1 MKRSRILL
9 ITALVALL
17 AGGWYVAKRGGETT
31 LIGRL
36 LDVANK
42 GGIKSLDGAKLQ
54 GNATQ
59 SGNPLE
65 EVAGLAIKG
74 INLFQ
79 GNKGLELWRLK
90 ASWAHMSQNGD
101 TIDVDKPVVRYA
113 LGEGSASNPDDD
125 VLDVQAQLGKITDN
139 QRFLTLWDDVVITR
153 YDDVITS
160 SRMNYD
166 ANKRLMT
173 FPEGAALE
181 SPTASGRPPFLHGI
195 LLPTKC
201 MVREACWSY
210 SSPAPTPQTPM
221 QHLLR
226 ANRKPIHSKNSL
238 NLQGNKPVIDPTVYS

>member
-1 MKRSRILL
+1 ML
-9 ITALVALL
+9 LL
-17 AGGWYVAKRGGETT
+17 AWPA
-31 LIGRL
+31 
-36 LDVANK
+36 AP
-42 GGIKSLDGAKLQ
+42 GIKSLDGAKLQ

-125 VLDVQAQLGKITDN
+125 VLDVQAQLGRITDN

-173 FPEGAALE
+173 FPEGVALE
-181 SPTASGRPPFLHGI
+181 SPTASGTATFFTWDLATNEMHGSGGVLVVLKPRPDAPNANAT
-195 LLPTKC
+195 PSP
-201 MVREACWSY
+201 RE
-210 SSPAPTPQTPM
+210 PQ
-221 QHLLR
+221 
-226 ANRKPIHSKNSL
+226 ANP
-238 NLQGNKPVIDPTVYS
+238 QQE

>member
-17 AGGWYVAKRGGETT
+17 AGGGTSRKRGGETT

-74 INLFQ
+74 SICSR
-79 GNKGLELWRLK
+79 EIK
-90 ASWAHMSQNGD
+90 AWSCGVSKRAGHMSQNGD

-125 VLDVQAQLGKITDN
+125 VLDVQAQLG
-139 QRFLTLWDDVVITR
+139 
-153 YDDVITS
+153 
-160 SRMNYD
+160 
-166 ANKRLMT
+166 
-173 FPEGAALE
+173 E
-181 SPTASGRPPFLHGI
+181 SPTTSVFSRSGMMSSSLAMM
-195 LLPTKC
+195 T
-201 MVREACWSY
+201 
-210 SSPAPTPQTPM
+210 SSPVA
-221 QHLLR
+221 HELR
-226 ANRKPIHSKNSL
+226 R
-238 NLQGNKPVIDPTVYS
+238 Q

>member
-90 ASWAHMSQNGD
+90 APRAG
-101 TIDVDKPVVRYA
+101 P
-113 LGEGSASNPDDD
+113 ASNPDDEA
-125 VLDVQAQLGKITDN
+125 LDVQAQLGKITDN

-166 ANKRLMT
+166 ANKRLMA

-181 SPTASGRPPFLHGI
+181 SPTASGTATFFTWDLAANEMHGSGGVLVVLKPRPDAPNANAA
-195 LLPTKC
+195 PSP
-201 MVREACWSY
+201 RE
-210 SSPAPTPQTPM
+210 PQ
-221 QHLLR
+221 
-226 ANRKPIHSKNSL
+226 ANP
-238 NLQGNKPVIDPTVYS
+238 QQE

>member
-31 LIGRL
+31 LIG
-36 LDVANK
+36 NK

-125 VLDVQAQLGKITDN
+125 VLDVQAQLGRITDN

-181 SPTASGRPPFLHGI
+181 SPTASGTAAFFTWDLATNEMHGSGGVLVVLKPRPDDPNANAAHS
-195 LLPTKC
+195 P
-201 MVREACWSY
+201 REPQANPQQE
-210 SSPAPTPQTPM
+210 SPQPA
-221 QHLLR
+221 
-226 ANRKPIHSKNSL
+226 RK
-238 NLQGNKPVIDPTVYS
+238 

>member
-1 MKRSRILL
+1 M
-9 ITALVALL
+9 
-17 AGGWYVAKRGGETT
+17 
-31 LIGRL
+31 

-42 GGIKSLDGAKLQ
+42 GGIKSLDGTKLQ

-139 QRFLTLWDDVVITR
+139 QRFLTLWDDVVITAMM
-153 YDDVITS
+153 TS
-160 SRMNYD
+160 S
-166 ANKRLMT
+166 
-173 FPEGAALE
+173 P
-181 SPTASGRPPFLHGI
+181 
-195 LLPTKC
+195 
-201 MVREACWSY
+201 VRA
-210 SSPAPTPQTPM
+210 
-221 QHLLR
+221 
-226 ANRKPIHSKNSL
+226 
-238 NLQGNKPVIDPTVYS
+238 

>member
-1 MKRSRILL
+1 MKCSRILL

-125 VLDVQAQLGKITDN
+125 VLDVQAQLGRITDN
-139 QRFLTLWDDVVITR
+139 QRFLTLWD
-153 YDDVITS
+153 DDVITS

-181 SPTASGRPPFLHGI
+181 SPTASGTAAFFTWDLAANEMHGSGGVLVVLKPRPDDPNANAA
-195 LLPTKC
+195 PSP
-201 MVREACWSY
+201 REPQANPQQE
-210 SSPAPTPQTPM
+210 SPQPA
-221 QHLLR
+221 
-226 ANRKPIHSKNSL
+226 RK
-238 NLQGNKPVIDPTVYS
+238 

>member
-1 MKRSRILL
+1 MKLSRILL

-113 LGEGSASNPDDD
+113 LGEGSASNPTTMFSMCRPSW
-125 VLDVQAQLGKITDN
+125 GKSPTTSVFS
-139 QRFLTLWDDVVITR
+139 RSGMMSSSLAMM
-153 YDDVITS
+153 TS
-160 SRMNYD
+160 S
-166 ANKRLMT
+166 
-173 FPEGAALE
+173 P
-181 SPTASGRPPFLHGI
+181 
-195 LLPTKC
+195 
-201 MVREACWSY
+201 VRA
-210 SSPAPTPQTPM
+210 
-221 QHLLR
+221 
-226 ANRKPIHSKNSL
+226 
-238 NLQGNKPVIDPTVYS
+238 

>member
-125 VLDVQAQLGKITDN
+125 VLDVQAQLGRITDN

-173 FPEGAALE
+173 FPRH
-181 SPTASGRPPFLHGI
+181 PGRLPFLPGI

-210 SSPAPTPQTPM
+210 SSPAPTTQTPM
-221 QHLLR
+221 PHLLHV
-226 ANRKPIHSKNSL
+226 NRKPIPSKNRLS
-238 NLQGNKPVIDPTVYS
+238 LQGNKPVIAPTVYS

>member
-1 MKRSRILL
+1 MQLS
-9 ITALVALL
+9 
-17 AGGWYVAKRGGETT
+17 GGEST

-125 VLDVQAQLGKITDN
+125 VLDVQAQLGRITDN

-160 SRMNYD
+160 SRMNND

-181 SPTASGRPPFLHGI
+181 SPTASGTAAFFTWDLAANEMHGSGGVLVVLKPRPDDPNANAA
-195 LLPTKC
+195 PSP
-201 MVREACWSY
+201 REPQANPQQE
-210 SSPAPTPQTPM
+210 SPQPA
-221 QHLLR
+221 
-226 ANRKPIHSKNSL
+226 RK
-238 NLQGNKPVIDPTVYS
+238 

>member
-1 MKRSRILL
+1 MFMS
-9 ITALVALL
+9 
-17 AGGWYVAKRGGETT
+17 
-31 LIGRL
+31 
-36 LDVANK
+36 
-42 GGIKSLDGAKLQ
+42 SP
-54 GNATQ
+54 
-59 SGNPLE
+59 S
-65 EVAGLAIKG
+65 
-74 INLFQ
+74 
-79 GNKGLELWRLK
+79 LELWRLK

-181 SPTASGRPPFLHGI
+181 SPTASGTATFFTWDLAANEMHGSGGVLVVLKPRPDAPNANAA
-195 LLPTKC
+195 PSP
-201 MVREACWSY
+201 RE
-210 SSPAPTPQTPM
+210 PQ
-221 QHLLR
+221 
-226 ANRKPIHSKNSL
+226 ANP
-238 NLQGNKPVIDPTVYS
+238 QQE

>member
-1 MKRSRILL
+1 MKCSRILL

-79 GNKGLELWRLK
+79 GK
-90 ASWAHMSQNGD
+90 
-101 TIDVDKPVVRYA
+101 
-113 LGEGSASNPDDD
+113 
-125 VLDVQAQLGKITDN
+125 
-139 QRFLTLWDDVVITR
+139 
-153 YDDVITS
+153 
-160 SRMNYD
+160 
-166 ANKRLMT
+166 
-173 FPEGAALE
+173 
-181 SPTASGRPPFLHGI
+181 
-195 LLPTKC
+195 
-201 MVREACWSY
+201 
-210 SSPAPTPQTPM
+210 
-221 QHLLR
+221 
-226 ANRKPIHSKNSL
+226 
-238 NLQGNKPVIDPTVYS
+238 

>member
-125 VLDVQAQLGKITDN
+125 VLDVQAQLGRITDN

-166 ANKRLMT
+166 ANKRLMA

-181 SPTASGRPPFLHGI
+181 SPTASGTATFFTWDLAANEMHGSGGVLVVLKPRPDAPNANAA
-195 LLPTKC
+195 PSP
-201 MVREACWSY
+201 RE
-210 SSPAPTPQTPM
+210 PQ
-221 QHLLR
+221 
-226 ANRKPIHSKNSL
+226 ANP
-238 NLQGNKPVIDPTVYS
+238 QQE

>member
-113 LGEGSASNPDDD
+113 LGEGSASNPNDD
-125 VLDVQAQLGKITDN
+125 VLDVQAQLGRITDN

-153 YDDVITS
+153 YDNVITS

-181 SPTASGRPPFLHGI
+181 SPTASGTATFFTWDLSTNEMHGSGGVLVVLKPRPDAPSADAAPSPREPQANPQQESPQ
-195 LLPTKC
+195 PTK
-201 MVREACWSY
+201 
-210 SSPAPTPQTPM
+210 
-221 QHLLR
+221 
-226 ANRKPIHSKNSL
+226 K
-238 NLQGNKPVIDPTVYS
+238 

>member
-125 VLDVQAQLGKITDN
+125 VLDVQAQLGRITDN

-181 SPTASGRPPFLHGI
+181 SPTASGTATFLHGI

-210 SSPAPTPQTPM
+210 SSPAPTPKRQCSTFSARTASQSTARIASACKEISP
-221 QHLLR
+221 
-226 ANRKPIHSKNSL
+226 S
-238 NLQGNKPVIDPTVYS
+238 

>member
-9 ITALVALL
+9 IAALAALL

-54 GNATQ
+54 DNATQ
-59 SGNPLE
+59 PGNPLE

-125 VLDVQAQLGKITDN
+125 VLDVQAQFGKITDN

-153 YDDVITS
+153 YDEVITS
-160 SRMNYD
+160 SRMDYD

-173 FPEGAALE
+173 FPEGAVFE
-181 SPTASGRPPFLHGI
+181 SPTASGTATLLAWDLAASEVHGSEGVLVVLKPRPDATNANAAPSPHETQANPQQE
-195 LLPTKC
+195 LPQ
-201 MVREACWSY
+201 
-210 SSPAPTPQTPM
+210 PA
-221 QHLLR
+221 
-226 ANRKPIHSKNSL
+226 KK
-238 NLQGNKPVIDPTVYS
+238 

>member
-125 VLDVQAQLGKITDN
+125 VLDVQAQLGRITDN
-139 QRFLTLWDDVVITR
+139 QRFLTLWD
-153 YDDVITS
+153 DDVITS

-173 FPEGAALE
+173 VPEGAALE
-181 SPTASGRPPFLHGI
+181 SPTASGTAAFFTWDLAANEMHGSGGVLVVLKPRPDDPNANAA
-195 LLPTKC
+195 PSP
-201 MVREACWSY
+201 REPQANPQQE
-210 SSPAPTPQTPM
+210 SPQPA
-221 QHLLR
+221 
-226 ANRKPIHSKNSL
+226 RK
-238 NLQGNKPVIDPTVYS
+238 

>member
-125 VLDVQAQLGKITDN
+125 VLDVQAQLGRITDN
-139 QRFLTLWDDVVITR
+139 QRFTK
-153 YDDVITS
+153 
-160 SRMNYD
+160 
-166 ANKRLMT
+166 AEMT

-181 SPTASGRPPFLHGI
+181 SPTASGTAAFFTWDLATNEMHGSGGVLVVLKPRPDDPNANAA
-195 LLPTKC
+195 PSP
-201 MVREACWSY
+201 REPQANPQQE
-210 SSPAPTPQTPM
+210 SPQPA
-221 QHLLR
+221 
-226 ANRKPIHSKNSL
+226 RK
-238 NLQGNKPVIDPTVYS
+238 

>member
-181 SPTASGRPPFLHGI
+181 SPTASGTATFFTWDLATNEMRGSGGVLVVLKPRPDAPNANAA
-195 LLPTKC
+195 PSP
-201 MVREACWSY
+201 RE
-210 SSPAPTPQTPM
+210 PQ
-221 QHLLR
+221 
-226 ANRKPIHSKNSL
+226 ANP
-238 NLQGNKPVIDPTVYS
+238 QQE

>member
-1 MKRSRILL
+1 M
-9 ITALVALL
+9 
-17 AGGWYVAKRGGETT
+17 
-31 LIGRL
+31 
-36 LDVANK
+36 
-42 GGIKSLDGAKLQ
+42 
-54 GNATQ
+54 
-59 SGNPLE
+59 
-65 EVAGLAIKG
+65 AIKG

-125 VLDVQAQLGKITDN
+125 VLDVQAQLGRITDN

-173 FPEGAALE
+173 FPEGRCA
-181 SPTASGRPPFLHGI
+181 
-195 LLPTKC
+195 
-201 MVREACWSY
+201 
-210 SSPAPTPQTPM
+210 
-221 QHLLR
+221 
-226 ANRKPIHSKNSL
+226 
-238 NLQGNKPVIDPTVYS
+238 

>member
-101 TIDVDKPVVRYA
+101 TIDV
-113 LGEGSASNPDDD
+113 
-125 VLDVQAQLGKITDN
+125 LDVQAQLGKITDN

-181 SPTASGRPPFLHGI
+181 SPTASGTATFFTWDLATNEMHGSGGVLVVLKPRPDAPNANAA
-195 LLPTKC
+195 PSP
-201 MVREACWSY
+201 RE
-210 SSPAPTPQTPM
+210 PQ
-221 QHLLR
+221 
-226 ANRKPIHSKNSL
+226 ANP
-238 NLQGNKPVIDPTVYS
+238 QQE